1 MTSSLEI
8 RIEAGDDTESLLQT
22 VLKDLS
28 DEEIDQVGVKREYA
42 PVSGLASEPV
52 TIAVIL
58 LASLKAATALG
69 PAFAAYI
76 AYKTEKLKKEAAQS
90 SGSVQ
95 PAPII
100 IKTSQVAPS
109 ALKNLRGTEYVKVVV
124 VSSK

>member
-28 DEEIDQVGVKREYA
+28 DEEIDQLGVKREYA

-58 LASLKAATALG
+58 VASLKAATALG
-69 PAFAAYI
+69 TALAAYI
-76 AYKTEKLKKEAAQS
+76 AYKTEKLKKEAAPS
-90 SGSVQ
+90 SG
-95 PAPII
+95 AAELTPIV
-100 IKTSQVAPS
+100 IKTPQAAPLS
-109 ALKNLRGTEYVKVVV
+109 LKNLQSTAYVRVVV

>member
-1 MTSSLEI
+1 MTSSVEI
-8 RIEAGDDTESLLQT
+8 RIEAGDNTESLLQT

-28 DEEIDQVGVKREYA
+28 DEEIDQLGVKREYA

-69 PAFAAYI
+69 SALAAYI
-76 AYKTEKLKKEAAQS
+76 AYKTEKLKKETAPS
-90 SGSVQ
+90 PGSVQ
-95 PAPII
+95 PTPIV
-100 IKTSQVAPS
+100 IKTSQEAPS
-109 ALKNLRGTEYVKVVV
+109 VLKNLRSTEYVKVVV